1 MPLFYYNVVLNTT
14 NASLRP
20 GSGTFTI
27 GFPNTGDQLGQGVY
41 YIRFSAM
48 NLYSFTVNGP
58 SATVVFVPDN
68 TGGGGQGGVIV
79 GTQANQPVLQAF
91 MNPPPHPAPARLTAF
106 GALGGDA
113 ALLEIYWDPVNQTN
127 TWSMLL
133 GVQAR
138 IVQVTGTITFDG
150 PYVVQ

>member
-1 MPLFYYNVVLNTT
+1 MSLFYYNVVLNTS

-20 GSGTFTI
+20 GSGTFTF
-27 GFPNTGDQLGQGVY
+27 GFPGTGDQLGQGVY
-41 YIRFSAM
+41 YIRFSDM
-48 NLYSFTVNGP
+48 KLYSFTVNGP
-58 SATVVFVPDN
+58 SDTVNFVPNN
-68 TGGGGQGGVIV
+68 TGGGGQGGVTV

-91 MNPPPHPAPARLTAF
+91 MNPPPRPAPARLTAY

-113 ALLEIYWDPVNQTN
+113 ALLEIYWDSSTQTN

-133 GVQAR
+133 GIQSRIHQAS
-138 IVQVTGTITFDG
+138 GTITFDG